1 MDTGTG
7 LTILG
12 TALGGKEV
20 IVKILGPTAE
30 YLGEGMRDFTK
41 KRIET
46 MGEIFS
52 NASKKLGVKLDE
64 ETGKVSPKVLKGI
77 INEGSYCDDFL
88 SVDYFGGVLAS
99 SRTGISR
106 DDRGAYFN
114 ALVAR
119 LSAYQLRLHYIV
131 YHTVKELYNG
141 DETNV
146 TLDHER
152 SKLKVFIP
160 IDTYINAMDFVELEL
175 NEISNIINHSIIG
188 LVKEGLIDGH
198 FQFGNQ
204 EHIQKIFAEANS
216 AGMILQPSP
225 LGIELF
231 LWAYGKGQT
240 QIHHFLKDNLSFHVD
255 DNINLKGEKKKI
267 RN

>member
-1 MDTGTG
+1 MDIGTG

-12 TALGGKEV
+12 TALGGKDI
-20 IVKILGPTAE
+20 IVKMLGPTAD

-46 MGEIFS
+46 MKEIFA
-52 NASKKLGVKLDE
+52 NALNKLGTKLDE
-64 ETGKVSPKVLKGI
+64 EAGSVSPKVLKGI
-77 INEGSYCDDFL
+77 INEGSYSDDFL

-114 ALVAR
+114 ALIGR
-119 LSAYQLRLHYIV
+119 LSAYQLRLHYII

-141 DETNV
+141 DDANV
-146 TLDHER
+146 AIDQER
-152 SKLKVFIP
+152 NKLKIFIP
-160 IDTYINAMDFVELEL
+160 IDTYINAMDFVDVEM
-175 NEISNIINHSIIG
+175 NEISNIINHSIFG
-188 LVKEGLIDGH
+188 LVKEDLIDSF

-204 EHIQKIFAEANS
+204 EYIQKTFPEADS

-240 QIHHFLKDNLSFHVD
+240 KIQDFLKDALKFEVD
-255 DNINLKGEKKKI
+255 GRINLTGEKKKL
-267 RN
+267 RK

>member
-12 TALGGKEV
+12 TALGGKD
-20 IVKILGPTAE
+20 IVVKMLGPTAD

-46 MGEIFS
+46 MKAIFS
-52 NASKKLGVKLDE
+52 NASKKLGSKLDE
-64 ETGKVSPKVLKGI
+64 ESGMVSPKVLKGI
-77 INEGSYCDDFL
+77 INEASYCADFL

-114 ALVAR
+114 ALISR
-119 LSAYQLRLHYIV
+119 LSSYQLRLHYIM
-131 YHTVKELYNG
+131 YHTVKQLFNG

-146 TLDHER
+146 ALDQER

-160 IDTYINAMDFVELEL
+160 VDTYINAMDFVDVEMK
-175 NEISNIINHSIIG
+175 EITNIISHSIFG
-188 LVKEGLIDGH
+188 LVKEGLLDNF
-198 FQFGNQ
+198 FQFGDM
-204 EHIQKIFAEANS
+204 EYIGKTFPEATS

-240 QIHHFLKDNLSFHVD
+240 QIHHYLKDSLTFDVD
-255 DNINLKGEKKKI
+255 EKINLKGEKQKLIK
-267 RN
+267 

>member
-12 TALGGKEV
+12 TALGGKDI
-20 IVKILGPTAE
+20 IVKMLGPTAD

-46 MGEIFS
+46 MKEIFT
-52 NASKKLGVKLDE
+52 NASKKLGTKLDM
-64 ETGKVSPKVLKGI
+64 ETGTVSPKVLKGI

-88 SVDYFGGVLAS
+88 SIDYFGGVLAS

-114 ALVAR
+114 ALVSR
-119 LSAYQLRLHYIV
+119 LSSYQLRLHYIM
-131 YHTVKELYNG
+131 YHKVKELYDG
-141 DETNV
+141 DDTNV
-146 TLDHER
+146 AHDNER
-152 SKLKVFIP
+152 SKLKIFIP
-160 IDTYINAMDFVELEL
+160 IHTYIKAMDFVEVEMT
-175 NEISNIINHSIIG
+175 EISNLINHSIFG
-188 LVKEGLIDGH
+188 LVKEDLIDDY
-198 FQFGNQ
+198 FQFGNK
-204 EHIQKIFAEANS
+204 EHIQKSFTEAD
-216 AGMILQPSP
+216 ADGMILQPSP

-240 QIHHFLKDNLSFHVD
+240 KIHDYLKVTLTFKIDKK
-255 DNINLKGEKKKI
+255 INLKGESKKLRK
-267 RN
+267 